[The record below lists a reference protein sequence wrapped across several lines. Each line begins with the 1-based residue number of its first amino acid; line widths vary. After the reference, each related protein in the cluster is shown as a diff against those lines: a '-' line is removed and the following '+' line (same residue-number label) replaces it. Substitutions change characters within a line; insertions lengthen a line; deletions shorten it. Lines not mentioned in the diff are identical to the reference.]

1 MAATAEARRLTEAH
15 RQAQARLG
23 SDTVRQM
30 LAAFPLLDG
39 TNLDGTFDRWLRV
52 VVPGLRS
59 QRSTSA
65 TLAANYLLTFRA
77 LELGVSAARMAPV
90 IADVLPVGAVTTSL
104 VVTGPASIKSSIS
117 RGVALPAAMETAQV
131 ATSRAAM
138 RHVMDGGRQTI
149 METVRSDR
157 QAKGWARATSGKACS
172 FCAMIAS
179 RGPVFSEDTAHF
191 EAHDGCSCSAEPVYR
206 DDAAW
211 PAGSAKYQAGWDQA
225 KALARDEDIR
235 PDVAFRRLVEGR
247 A

>member
-1 MAATAEARRLTEAH
+1 MAATVEASRLTEAH
-15 RQAQARLG
+15 RVAQARLG
-23 SDTVRQM
+23 ADTVRLV

-39 TNLDGTFDRWLRV
+39 TDLDGTLARWLRV
-52 VVPGLRS
+52 VLPVLRS

-65 TLAANYLLTFRA
+65 KLAANYLTTFRT
-77 LELGVSAARMAPV
+77 LELGMTARSVALAL
-90 IADVLPVGAVTTSL
+90 ADALPVEAATTSL
-104 VVTGPASIKSSIS
+104 VVTGPASIKANIS
-117 RGVALPAAMETAQV
+117 RGLALPEAMQTAQV

-157 QAKGWARATSGKACS
+157 QAKGWARATSGRACS

-179 RGPVFSEDTAHF
+179 RGPVFTEDTAHF
-191 EAHDGCSCSAEPVYR
+191 EAHDGCSCTAEPVYR

-211 PAGSAKYQAGWDQA
+211 PAGSVKYQAQWDQA
-225 KALARDEDIR
+225 KALARDEGIR